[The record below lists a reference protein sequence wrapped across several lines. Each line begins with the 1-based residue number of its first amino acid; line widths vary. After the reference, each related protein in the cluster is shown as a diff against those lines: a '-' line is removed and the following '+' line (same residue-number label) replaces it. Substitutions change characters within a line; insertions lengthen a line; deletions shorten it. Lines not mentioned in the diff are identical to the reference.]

1 MQAVKLGGG
10 IHSLMHDAVA
20 PYCAVALLLT
30 CSLCGDLKAQQAS
43 QVSLPD
49 APDATSTLA
58 SRAQL
63 NPAADQSSPNKAANP
78 PQTTTSSSQGDEQ
91 DHQPKRILGIIPN
104 FRAVSTTQILPPQS
118 AKEKFITASE
128 DSFDYSAFFI
138 PTVLAGY
145 SMATDET
152 PEFHQG
158 AAGYAR
164 YFWHTFAD
172 QSIENYFVEFILPA
186 PAHEDIRY
194 YTLGKGGFFKRTGYA
209 LSRAVITRSDAGTET
224 FNFGEVVGAGAAA
237 GVSNLYYPTAE
248 RTFSNTAQKWG
259 INVGVDAATFVFK
272 EFWPDINRAVFHNR
286 N

>member
-1 MQAVKLGGG
+1 
-10 IHSLMHDAVA
+10 MHKAVA
-20 PYCAVALLLT
+20 SCCVLVFLSASAFCGVAA
-30 CSLCGDLKAQQAS
+30 AQTAS
-43 QVSLPD
+43 PPSLPD
-49 APDATSTLA
+49 APDATTALA
-58 SRAQL
+58 SSAQL
-63 NPAADQSSPNKAANP
+63 DLAADQSPPNEAATP
-78 PQTTTSSSQGDEQ
+78 PQTTTTSSPDDQQ
-91 DHQPKRILGIIPN
+91 DHQSKRILGIIPN
-104 FRAVSTTQILPPQS
+104 FRAVSTNQILPRQS

-128 DSFDYSAFFI
+128 DSFDYSALFI

-172 QSIENYFVEFILPA
+172 QSIENYFVEFIVPA

-194 YTLGKGGFFKRTGYA
+194 YTLGNGGFFKRTGYA
-209 LSRAVITRSDAGTET
+209 LSRAVITRSDTGTET
-224 FNFGEVVGAGAAA
+224 FNFGEVIGAGAAA